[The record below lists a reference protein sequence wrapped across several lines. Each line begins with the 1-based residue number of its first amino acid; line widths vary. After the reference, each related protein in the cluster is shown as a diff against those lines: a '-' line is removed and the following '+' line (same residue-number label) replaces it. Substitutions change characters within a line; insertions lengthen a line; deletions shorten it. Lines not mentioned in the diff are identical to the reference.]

1 MYASSD
7 GREGTSLSQQGV
19 DTGCRSVE
27 NRLNYVSY
35 NSVYRSESQSEYR
48 LRRLTRSL
56 ALWYG
61 RGRHLLY
68 SSPSGPM
75 AHADILPRLIALRDE
90 IRRHDYLYYV
100 KDRPEISDS
109 QYDHLF
115 QELVELERAHPEL
128 VSPDSP
134 SQRVGTP
141 PLTELVKVPHEQPM
155 LSLDSIVD
163 RSEVQAFDQR
173 MKRELEAPSIE
184 YSVEPK
190 FDGLSVELMYD
201 HGIFTRGAT
210 RGDGTTGEDV
220 TVNLRTIRSLPL
232 QLHTQSGLS
241 DHLVV
246 RGEVYMRL
254 DDFQALNRRVTER
267 GGDAF
272 ANPRNAASGSLRQ
285 LDSTITA
292 TRPLVMTCYEIMAQ
306 SEPVPPT
313 HWDELERLSHWGL
326 PVPLPEHRRLC
337 ASIDEVIDFH
347 RETESIRDQLPYEID
362 GVVVKVNRRDWQ
374 DRLGMKSRSPRWA
387 IAYKFTPRK
396 EITIVQD
403 IAVSVGRTGTLTPV
417 ALLKPVEVGG
427 VTISRA
433 TLHNA
438 DEVARKDIRIGDTI
452 KVERAG
458 DVIPAVAERVPIPG
472 EQRTAPFSMPD
483 YCPVCGSSVGR
494 EGAYFYCTGQL
505 VCGAQLKGAIEH
517 FASKHALNIEGLGK
531 KTVAQLVEKGLV
543 RSLADLYRLTNAE
556 LLQLEGFADRSATL
570 LLESIAG
577 SKTVSLDRFLMG
589 LGIRQVGQHI
599 AKVLA
604 REFGSLEEIISADRE
619 RFQQIREI
627 GPEISESLVV
637 YWSEPRNRGVIAQL
651 QESGVQIAPGMA
663 TGDRKKFLL
672 AGKTFIF
679 TGELDHFTRDGA
691 QQAVEAAGARVS
703 SSVSK
708 KTSYLVVGRDPG
720 SKLARA
726 RRLGVTILTE
736 QDFAAL
742 IEKDE
747 NGLS

>member
-1 MYASSD
+1 
-7 GREGTSLSQQGV
+7 
-19 DTGCRSVE
+19 
-27 NRLNYVSY
+27 
-35 NSVYRSESQSEYR
+35 
-48 LRRLTRSL
+48 
-56 ALWYG
+56 
-61 RGRHLLY
+61 
-68 SSPSGPM
+68 M

-115 QELVELERAHPEL
+115 RELVELEQAHPEL
-128 VSPDSP
+128 VTPDSP
-134 SQRVGTP
+134 SQRVGAP
-141 PLTELVKVPHEQPM
+141 PLQELVKVPHEQPM

-163 RSEVQAFDQR
+163 QSEVQVFDLR

-184 YSVEPK
+184 YSAEPK
-190 FDGLSVELMYD
+190 FDGLSVELIYD

-210 RGDGTTGEDV
+210 RGDGMTGEDV

-232 QLHTQSGLS
+232 QLHAQSGLP

-254 DDFQALNRRVTER
+254 DDFQALNRRMTEL
-267 GGDAF
+267 GDDAF

-292 TRPLVMTCYEIMAQ
+292 TRPLVVTCYEIMAL
-306 SEPVPPT
+306 SKPVPPT
-313 HWDELERLSHWGL
+313 HWDELETLAQWGL
-326 PVPLPEHRRLC
+326 PAPVFRRLC
-337 ASIDEVIDFH
+337 ASIDEVMAFH

-374 DRLGMKSRSPRWA
+374 GRLGMKSRSPRWA

-396 EITIVQD
+396 EITIVQA
-403 IAVSVGRTGTLTPV
+403 IVVSVGRTGTLTPV

-438 DEVARKDIRIGDTI
+438 DEVARKDIRIGDTV

-458 DVIPAVAERVPIPG
+458 DVIPAVTERVPVPG
-472 EQRTAPFSMPD
+472 EQRSTPFCMPD
-483 YCPVCGSSVGR
+483 HCPVCGSSVGR

-531 KTVAQLVEKGLV
+531 KTVTQLVEQRLV
-543 RSLADLYRLTNAE
+543 RSLADLYRLTKDD
-556 LLQLEGFADRSATL
+556 LTKLEGFADRSATL

-604 REFGSLEEIISADRE
+604 REFGSLEEIMSADRE

-627 GPEISESLVV
+627 GPEISESLVI
-637 YWSEPRNRGVIAQL
+637 YWSEPHNREVIAQL
-651 QESGVQIAPGMA
+651 QESGVQVAPGMA
-663 TGDRKKFLL
+663 TGDRRKSPF
-672 AGKTFIF
+672 AGKTFVF
-679 TGELDHFTRDGA
+679 TGGLDHFTRDGA

-708 KTSYLVVGRDPG
+708 KTSYLVVGQDPG
-720 SKLARA
+720 SKLDQART
-726 RRLGVTILTE
+726 LGVTILTE
-736 QDFAAL
+736 QEFAAL
-742 IEKDE
+742 IGEDEK
-747 NGLS
+747 GLN

>member
-1 MYASSD
+1 
-7 GREGTSLSQQGV
+7 
-19 DTGCRSVE
+19 
-27 NRLNYVSY
+27 
-35 NSVYRSESQSEYR
+35 
-48 LRRLTRSL
+48 
-56 ALWYG
+56 
-61 RGRHLLY
+61 
-68 SSPSGPM
+68 M

-90 IRRHDYLYYV
+90 IRHHDYLYYV
-100 KDRPEISDS
+100 KDHPEISDS
-109 QYDHLF
+109 QYDRLF
-115 QELVELERAHPEL
+115 RELVELEQAHPEL
-128 VSPDSP
+128 VTPDSP
-134 SQRVGTP
+134 SQRVGAAP
-141 PLTELVKVPHEQPM
+141 HLELVKVPHEQPM
-155 LSLDSIVD
+155 LSLDSIIEQ
-163 RSEVQAFDQR
+163 SEVQAFDLR
-173 MKRELEAPSIE
+173 MKRELETLSVE
-184 YSVEPK
+184 YSAEPK
-190 FDGLSVELMYD
+190 FDGLSVELTYD

-232 QLHTQSGLS
+232 QLHAGSNLP

-254 DDFQALNRRVTER
+254 DDFQALNRRITER
-267 GGDAF
+267 GDDAF

-292 TRPLVMTCYEIMAQ
+292 TRPLVATCYEIMAV
-306 SEPVPPT
+306 STPVPPT
-313 HWDELERLSHWGL
+313 HWDELETLAQWGL
-326 PVPLPEHRRLC
+326 PVPALRRLC
-337 ASIDEVIDFH
+337 ASIDEVMAFH
-347 RETESIRDQLPYEID
+347 RETESMRDQLPYEID
-362 GVVVKVNRRDWQ
+362 GVVVKINRRDWQ
-374 DRLGMKSRSPRWA
+374 SRLGMKSRSPRWA

-403 IAVSVGRTGTLTPV
+403 IVVSVGRTGTLTPV

-438 DEVARKDIRIGDTI
+438 DEVARKDIRIGDTV

-458 DVIPAVAERVPIPG
+458 DVIPAIAERVSVPG
-472 EQRTAPFSMPD
+472 EQRSTPFCMPD
-483 YCPVCGSSVGR
+483 HCPVCGSSVGR

-531 KTVAQLVEKGLV
+531 KTVAQLVDTGLV
-543 RSLADLYRLTNAE
+543 RSLADLYRLTNAD
-556 LLQLEGFADRSATL
+556 LVRLEGFADRSATL

-604 REFGSLEEIISADRE
+604 REFGSLDEIISADRE

-627 GPEISESLVV
+627 GPEISQGLVL
-637 YWSEPRNRGVIAQL
+637 YWSEPRNREVIAQL
-651 QESGVQIAPGMA
+651 QESGVQVAPGMA
-663 TGDRKKFLL
+663 TGDRRKSPL
-672 AGKTFIF
+672 AGKIFVF
-679 TGELDHFTRDGA
+679 TGGLDHFSRTDA
-691 QQAVEAAGARVS
+691 QQAVETMGGLLA

-720 SKLARA
+720 SKLEQART
-726 RRLGVTILTE
+726 LGVTILTE
-736 QDFAAL
+736 QEFASL
-742 IEKDE
+742 VGKDE
-747 NGLS
+747 KGTS

>member
-1 MYASSD
+1 
-7 GREGTSLSQQGV
+7 
-19 DTGCRSVE
+19 
-27 NRLNYVSY
+27 
-35 NSVYRSESQSEYR
+35 
-48 LRRLTRSL
+48 
-56 ALWYG
+56 
-61 RGRHLLY
+61 
-68 SSPSGPM
+68 M

-100 KDRPEISDS
+100 KDHPEISDS
-109 QYDHLF
+109 QYDRLF
-115 QELVELERAHPEL
+115 RELVELEQAHPEL
-128 VSPDSP
+128 VTPDSP
-134 SQRVGTP
+134 SQRVGAP
-141 PLTELVKVPHEQPM
+141 PLQELVKVPHEQPM
-155 LSLDSIVD
+155 LSLDSIIEQ
-163 RSEVQAFDQR
+163 SEVQAFDLR
-173 MKRELEAPSIE
+173 MKRELETLSVE
-184 YSVEPK
+184 YSAEPK

-232 QLHTQSGLS
+232 QLHARSNLP

-254 DDFQALNRRVTER
+254 DDFQALNRRITER
-267 GGDAF
+267 GDNAF

-292 TRPLVMTCYEIMAQ
+292 TRPLVVTCYEIMAV
-306 SEPVPPT
+306 STPFPPT
-313 HWDELERLSHWGL
+313 HWDELETLAQWGL
-326 PVPLPEHRRLC
+326 PAPALRRLC
-337 ASIDEVIDFH
+337 ASIDEVMAFH
-347 RETESIRDQLPYEID
+347 RETESMRDQLPYEID

-374 DRLGMKSRSPRWA
+374 GRLGMKSRSPRWA

-396 EITIVQD
+396 EITIVQE
-403 IAVSVGRTGTLTPV
+403 IVVSVGRTGTLTPV

-438 DEVARKDIRIGDTI
+438 DEVARKDIRIGDTV

-458 DVIPAVAERVPIPG
+458 DVIPAIAERVPVPG
-472 EQRTAPFSMPD
+472 EQRSTPFCMPD
-483 YCPVCGSSVGR
+483 HCPVCGSSIGR

-531 KTVAQLVEKGLV
+531 KTVAQLVDTGLV
-543 RSLADLYRLTNAE
+543 RSLADLYRLTSAD
-556 LLQLEGFADRSATL
+556 LVRLEGFADRSATL

-604 REFGSLEEIISADRE
+604 REFGSLGEIMSADRA
-619 RFQQIREI
+619 RLQQIREI
-627 GPEISESLVV
+627 GPEISQGLVL
-637 YWSEPRNRGVIAQL
+637 YWSEPRNREVITQL
-651 QESGVQIAPGMA
+651 QQSGVQVAPGMA
-663 TGDRKKFLL
+663 TGDRKQSLL
-672 AGKTFIF
+672 AGKTFVF
-679 TGELDHFTRDGA
+679 TGGLDHLTRDGA

-708 KTSYLVVGRDPG
+708 KTSYLVAGRDPG
-720 SKLARA
+720 SKLDQART
-726 RRLGVTILTE
+726 LGVTILTE
-736 QDFAAL
+736 QEFAAL
-742 IEKDE
+742 IGEDK